1 MRRRCLLKSL
11 VALPAVAAAPWARAQ
26 SSWPNRPIHLILQS
40 PPGGSSDLIARLL
53 ERPLTASLGQPVV
66 VESKP
71 GSFGVIAALA
81 VTKSTD
87 GHTFGLFGST
97 LSTNVVTQKDLPYDA
112 IKDFTP
118 VVLVAKAPSMIAVNP
133 ASGYKTLADVIAAAK
148 AQPGKMSYGSS
159 GLGLA
164 PHFVGEWLR
173 HRAGIQMLH
182 IPYKGAGPAI
192 NDTLGGQ
199 IPVVIT
205 VAGSLVPF
213 VQSGKLTPIAVSGT
227 ERLPLLPNV
236 PTIAE
241 QGFPDFSIVD
251 WFGIVGPAN
260 VPAEVTSRMNAE
272 VNRALQ
278 DPAAAER
285 LTSLGYQIGANTPAQ
300 FRAFIESEIKL
311 YEVIVREAK
320 VTF

>member
-1 MRRRCLLKSL
+1 
-11 VALPAVAAAPWARAQ
+11 
-26 SSWPNRPIHLILQS
+26 
-40 PPGGSSDLIARLL
+40 
-53 ERPLTASLGQPVV
+53 
-66 VESKP
+66 
-71 GSFGVIAALA
+71 
-81 VTKSTD
+81 
-87 GHTFGLFGST
+87 
-97 LSTNVVTQKDLPYDA
+97 
-112 IKDFTP
+112 
-118 VVLVAKAPSMIAVNP
+118 
-133 ASGYKTLADVIAAAK
+133 
-148 AQPGKMSYGSS
+148 MS
-159 GLGLA
+159 
-164 PHFVGEWLR
+164 
-173 HRAGIQMLH
+173 
-182 IPYKGAGPAI
+182 KGAGPAI

-199 IPVVIT
+199 IPIVIT

-241 QGFPDFSIVD
+241 QGYPDFSIVD

-260 VPAEVTSRMNAE
+260 MPADVTTRMNAE

-285 LTSLGYQIGANTPAQ
+285 LTSLGYQLGANTPAQ
-300 FRAFIESEIKL
+300 FRAYIESEIKL